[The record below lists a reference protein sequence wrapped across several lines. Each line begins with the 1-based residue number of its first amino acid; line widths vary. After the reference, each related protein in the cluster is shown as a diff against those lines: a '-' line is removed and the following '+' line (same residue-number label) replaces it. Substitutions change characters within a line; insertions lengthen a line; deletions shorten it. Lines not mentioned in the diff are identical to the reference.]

1 MSRLTRPLLFASFVA
16 TLLLAGC
23 QGCSR
28 DDGPLRVATINVED
42 VRTDDVSRTDHPRL
56 ALLAAQIQAMRPD
69 ILLMNEIAYD
79 GPGAPYYVEGDEAG
93 QNANRFVENYLS
105 VSQGRGLDPIRYK
118 TFMAP
123 SNTGWPSGFD
133 LNRNGERVV
142 EWFTPPSAQ
151 ADGSPAA
158 QTPEG
163 RAYGDDSWGFGTFPG
178 QYGMALF
185 VREDL
190 EILTDRVRTFQYFG
204 WAMMPDALAPVD
216 SATGEP
222 FYAPEVWE
230 RFPLSSK
237 SHWDVPVRVSDDLV
251 LHVLASHPTPPGFDG
266 AEQRNKRRN
275 HDEIRFWNG
284 YIEGATWI
292 RDDQGGQG
300 GLAPDASFVILG
312 DLNADP
318 DEGNAINN
326 PMGTWLLSHPRVNGS
341 FVPTADEAGV
351 QAFPDLD
358 PDDTARW
365 RLRVDYVLPSIDL
378 PVLGGQVVRPADPAT
393 PVTSDHFPVW
403 LDLELPGSKR

>member
-1 MSRLTRPLLFASFVA
+1 MSRLTRLLLLVSFFAAFS
-16 TLLLAGC
+16 LAGC
-23 QGCSR
+23 QGCGR
-28 DDGPLRVATINVED
+28 NDDRIRVATINAED

-56 ALLAAQIQAMRPD
+56 VRLAAQIQAMRPD

-79 GPGAPYYVEGDEAG
+79 GPGAPYFVEGQQPG

-105 VSQGRGLDPIRYK
+105 VSQGDGLDPIRYK

-142 EWFTPPSAQ
+142 EWFMPPSAA

-185 VREDL
+185 VREDF
-190 EILTDRVRTFQYFG
+190 EILTDSVRTFQHFG
-204 WAMMPDALAPVD
+204 WAMIPEALAPVD
-216 SATGEP
+216 SATGVP

-237 SHWDVPVRVSDDLV
+237 SHWDVPVRVTGDFV

-266 AEQRNKRRN
+266 PEQRNKRRN

-284 YIEGATWI
+284 YLDGATWI
-292 RDDQGGQG
+292 RDDRGGQG
-300 GLAPDASFVILG
+300 GLAPDASFVLLG

-318 DEGNAINN
+318 DEGNSIDN
-326 PMGTWLLSHPRVNGS
+326 PVGTWLLSHARVNGT

-351 QAFPDLD
+351 RAFPDLD

-365 RLRVDYVLPSIDL
+365 RLRVDYVLPSADFT
-378 PVLGGQVVRPADPAT
+378 VLGGQVVRPVDPAG
-393 PVTSDHFPVW
+393 PAVSDHFPVW
-403 LDLELPGSKR
+403 LDLQIPGATR